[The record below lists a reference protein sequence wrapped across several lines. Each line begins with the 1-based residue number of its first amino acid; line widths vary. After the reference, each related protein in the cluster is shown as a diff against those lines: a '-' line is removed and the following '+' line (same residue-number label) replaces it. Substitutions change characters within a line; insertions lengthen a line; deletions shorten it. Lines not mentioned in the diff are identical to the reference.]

1 MIVKKAVITAA
12 GRRQRTLPLQTLI
25 DRNGAEKSVLSILIE
40 EVLAA
45 GIDEIAVVVWPGDE
59 QAYAQWRAIMCAG
72 LSLFISLNRWG
83 TGTPSTVRGIL

>member
-25 DRNGAEKSVLSILIE
+25 DRDGAEESVLSILIE

-45 GIDEIAVVVWPGDE
+45 GIDEIAVVV
-59 QAYAQWRAIMCAG
+59 
-72 LSLFISLNRWG
+72 
-83 TGTPSTVRGIL
+83 